1 MPAGPLRSAWSV
13 VRRVEE
19 LFEFQTQT
27 REALQIIND
36 RLKAVEDRL
45 LRLESEQSQVIT
57 AAGAAATAAAAAVAG
72 NVISDAVTRI
82 TRIEGRA
89 DQLERKLF
97 PPPG

>member
-1 MPAGPLRSAWSV
+1 MPVGPLRSAWSV

-36 RLKAVEDRL
+36 RLKAVDDRL
-45 LRLESEQSQVIT
+45 LWLEWEQSQVIT
-57 AAGAAATAAAAAVAG
+57 AAGAAPTVAG

-89 DQLERKLF
+89 DQLERNLL